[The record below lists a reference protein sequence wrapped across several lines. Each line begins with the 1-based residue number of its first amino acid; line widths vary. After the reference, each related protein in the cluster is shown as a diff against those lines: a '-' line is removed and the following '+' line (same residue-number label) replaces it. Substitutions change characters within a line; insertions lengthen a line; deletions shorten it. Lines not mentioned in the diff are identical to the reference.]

1 MSKSTR
7 WGIVG
12 TGTVAA
18 LFAEG
23 LADAQGAELTAVA
36 SRSKERADSFA
47 AAFGAARAFGGEGAY
62 DALAHDPSVEL
73 VYVATPNSEHRAHA
87 SMMLEAGKGV
97 LCEKPFAMNAAEAR
111 DIAALAR
118 SKRVFCMEAMWMRFV
133 PAVVDFV
140 DRVRAGSIG
149 EAQSATIELGHP
161 FVFDA
166 RHRLFDP
173 HLGGGALLDL
183 GVYAVSLA
191 VALFGPAT
199 TVQGQAVVG
208 ASGVDEHTTA
218 ILGHAGRRQSL
229 LAASLRTRLSNA
241 ASVAGTGG
249 WATLREPL
257 YRPSALR
264 IVTVRPQTLP
274 GAREGVSRPAPKG
287 PARRA
292 LSTVIGA
299 LPPSLRD
306 GGRTLLRPYR
316 GNGYNYEAAEAMRCL
331 RAGLLESPRMPLD
344 DTIHVMEAV
353 DSIRNGWKV
362 L

>member
-1 MSKSTR
+1 MSKTTR

-23 LADAQGAELTAVA
+23 LVDAEGAKLAVVA
-36 SRSKERADSFA
+36 SRSRERADAFA
-47 AAFGAARAFGGEGAY
+47 AAFGAERAYGGENAY
-62 DALAHDPSVEL
+62 ESLARDPSVEL

-87 SMMLEAGKGV
+87 LMLLEAGKGV

-111 DIAALAR
+111 DIAAAAR
-118 SKRVFCMEAMWMRFV
+118 NKRVFCMEAMWMRFV

-140 DRVRAGSIG
+140 DRVRGGAVG
-149 EAQSATIELGHP
+149 EPQSATIELGHP

-173 HLGGGALLDL
+173 ALGGGALLDL

-191 VALFGPAT
+191 VALFGPAIA
-199 TVQGQAVVG
+199 VQGQAVLG
-208 ASGVDEHTTA
+208 PSGVDEHTTA
-218 ILGHAGRRQSL
+218 LLGHAGGRQSVL
-229 LAASLRTRLSNA
+229 GASLRTRLSNA
-241 ASVAGTGG
+241 ASVAGSGG

-264 IVTVRPQTLP
+264 ITAVQPQTLP
-274 GAREGVSRPAPKG
+274 GARKDVRPPSPKSSL
-287 PARRA
+287 RRA
-292 LSTVIGA
+292 LSAVMGA

-306 GGRTLLRPYR
+306 GGHTLLRPYR
-316 GNGYNYEAAEAMRCL
+316 GNAYNYEAVEAMRCL
-331 RAGLLESPRMPLD
+331 RAGLFESPRMPLD
-344 DTIHVMEAV
+344 DTLHVMEIV
-353 DSIRNGWKV
+353 DSIRNSWKV